1 MHKGVSN
8 APRWMILETEL
19 DQTTSSLY
27 SYFGVLHT
35 GWLPVTEAAKKKK
48 QLKTP
53 KKNVLLLHKSR
64 LGFIYFKS
72 LSLKIIF
79 TSSSKDVAENHNF
92 SFCLAE
98 CKTRLW
104 ALFEEARI
112 TACDGTQSVRDWRH
126 SRFKLHWE
134 YRALCKIRYSP
145 VRFQVWATIVSYF
158 SGSTWEMSYIRSLC
172 WLCDHGRMLYCEWGN
187 SCGCTCCCNERW
199 LTCKKKKKKYITN
212 ILSFVWHYTKTHLK
226 H

>member
-1 MHKGVSN
+1 M
-8 APRWMILETEL
+8 
-19 DQTTSSLY
+19 
-27 SYFGVLHT
+27 
-35 GWLPVTEAAKKKK
+35 
-48 QLKTP
+48 
-53 KKNVLLLHKSR
+53 HKSR

-172 WLCDHGRMLYCEWGN
+172 WLCDHGRMFVLWMGKFL
-187 SCGCTCCCNERW
+187 W
-199 LTCKKKKKKYITN
+199 VHLLLQWAMADMQKKKKKST
-212 ILSFVWHYTKTHLK
+212 
-226 H
+226 